1 MFPHAFAPVAY
12 QLQEGLR
19 SVDLKSFDLKA
30 LVDKADVKTVGLVAL
45 AAVVVAVLV
54 NLFVKSLVPL
64 GKGLLSSA
72 AHAWDNAD
80 QWGLN
85 ALRDSQSMAP
95 VTKVLDA
102 LSEAAKKWDEPEGDV
117 RHRGF

>member
-1 MFPHAFAPVAY
+1 MFPPAFAPVAY

-19 SVDLKSFDLKA
+19 SVDLQSFDLKS

-45 AAVVVAVLV
+45 VAVAVVVLV
-54 NLFVKSLVPL
+54 NLFVKSVAPF

-85 ALRDSQSMAP
+85 AIRDSQSMAP

-102 LSEAAKKWDEPEGDV
+102 LSEAAKKWDEPESDV
-117 RHRGF
+117 RHRSF